1 MATSSGETEYYA
13 VVKACAE
20 ALGIQAVA
28 KELGWNAKIQIY
40 VDSSAARAIA
50 TRNGLG
56 RLRHMEVRYLW
67 IQEVASRK
75 RLVILKIDGQAN
87 PADVLTKSKSRVLA
101 ESLLRPVGVVF
112 EKSTK

>member
-1 MATSSGETEYYA
+1 MATSCGEAEYYA

-28 KELGWNAKIQIY
+28 KELGWDAKIQIY

-67 IQEVASRK
+67 RQVVSRT
-75 RLVILKIDGQAN
+75 RLVILKIDGKAN
-87 PADVLTKSKSRVLA
+87 PADVLTKSTSRVLA

-112 EKSTK
+112 EQSTK